1 MVCHT
6 GDMNYLLE
14 ATHEVPEFQTPA
26 EICER
31 LRISR
36 AKLFRMLKSGELD
49 SVKIGGTRLIAASQ
63 YIAFVERLVKR

>member
-1 MVCHT
+1 
-6 GDMNYLLE
+6 MNYLVE
-14 ATHEVPEFQTPA
+14 TAHEVPEFQTPA

-36 AKLFRMLKSGELD
+36 AKLFRMLKSGDLD

-63 YIAFVERLVKR
+63 YIAFVERLVK

>member
-1 MVCHT
+1 
-6 GDMNYLLE
+6 MNYSLE
-14 ATHEVPEFQTPA
+14 TTHEIPEFQTPA

-36 AKLFRMLKSGELD
+36 AKLFRMLKSGQLE

-63 YIAFVERLVKR
+63 YIAFVERLVNK